1 MADLDMVYY
10 RERLAQE
17 CERALQAPHK
27 AASAAHRAMAE
38 LYRQRLDDD
47 LQHAERDAN

>member
-1 MADLDMVYY
+1 MAELDIVYY

-17 CERALQAPHK
+17 CERALQASHQ

-38 LYRQRLDDD
+38 LYRKRLDDD